1 MFIAALFLISKGETT
16 KCLWND
22 EWIKKMCYTYPM
34 EYYLAVKKNEVLIHA
49 TAGVNPE
56 NIMPS
61 GKSPS

>member
-1 MFIAALFLISKGETT
+1 
-16 KCLWND
+16 
-22 EWIKKMCYTYPM
+22 M